1 MAQSG
6 SILIVEDN
14 PETRMFYRWVLE
26 REGFEVVDA
35 VGADDAVAAV
45 KRSLPCLILLDL
57 IVPRA
62 RGFRLARELEDLTTP
77 KDVPIIAIS
86 GVKELM
92 EVARISG
99 LRFAGYLQKP
109 VSPTDLLSCVRSQI
123 SAD

>member
-1 MAQSG
+1 MAQRG

-26 REGFEVVDA
+26 REGFEVEDA

-45 KRSLPCLILLDL
+45 KRSLPRLILLDL

-62 RGFRLARELEDLTTP
+62 RGFRLARELEDLMMP
-77 KDVPIIAIS
+77 LDVPIIAIS

-99 LRFAGYLQKP
+99 LNFAGYLQKP
-109 VSPTDLLSCVRSQI
+109 VSPADLLSCVRSQI
-123 SAD
+123 AAD